1 MLHVTSGMTGQ
12 DRRHLGI
19 NLDVHDELLRGSTHP
34 PLPREMPGRG
44 IGMRPP
50 GRPLL
55 GGGTDERR
63 AVTLAPPALAGQHLA
78 GGCRGAGVAGR

>member
-1 MLHVTSGMTGQ
+1 MWGLTWMCTTNYYAGAPII
-12 DRRHLGI
+12 R
-19 NLDVHDELLRGSTHP
+19 
-34 PLPREMPGRG
+34 PRELPGRG

-50 GRPLL
+50 GRPFL

-63 AVTLAPPALAGQHLA
+63 VGTPAPRALAGQHLA

>member
-1 MLHVTSGMTGQ
+1 MWGLTWMCTTNYYAGAPIV
-12 DRRHLGI
+12 R
-19 NLDVHDELLRGSTHP
+19 
-34 PLPREMPGRG
+34 LPREMPGRG

-63 AVTLAPPALAGQHLA
+63 AVTLAPPAPAGRHLA
-78 GGCRGAGVAGR
+78 GGCRETAVAAQ